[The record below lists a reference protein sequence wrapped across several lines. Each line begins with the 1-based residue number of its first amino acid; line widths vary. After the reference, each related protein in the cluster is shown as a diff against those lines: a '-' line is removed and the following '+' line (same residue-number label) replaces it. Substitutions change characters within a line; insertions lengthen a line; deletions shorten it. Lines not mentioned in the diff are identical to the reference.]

1 MAEDKELSKVPY
13 EDINNVQL
21 DLLPQELQEGKIH
34 QDFVIVHPTGKY
46 PVCGHATRNDVTR
59 DAGHQYCLRPA
70 GWGTDHQGRGFCKL
84 HGGVGAPK
92 TARGRYSKYLRT
104 DKMINRH
111 EKFMY
116 DPEILSLNEEI
127 AILRS
132 LLVELLESKDD
143 IMLQCNELDNQT
155 LTDKD
160 ILKKREDTQR
170 RYRGM
175 FNKIQSLVSRITAVV
190 DIKNRIENGEKHTI
204 RIEMLYMVI
213 VQIQDVIKKHVNNP
227 KILKD
232 IGEDL
237 KQLQIP
243 QKQ

>member
-1 MAEDKELSKVPY
+1 MADNTELPKVQY

-46 PVCGHATRNDVTR
+46 PVCGHLTRNEVTR
-59 DAGHQYCLRPA
+59 ESGHQYCLRPA

-84 HGGVGAPK
+84 HGGTGAPK
-92 TARGRYSKYLRT
+92 TARGRYSKYLQF
-104 DKMINRH
+104 DKMVERH

-127 AILRS
+127 AVLRS
-132 LLVELLESKDD
+132 MLVELLESKDE
-143 IMLQCNELDNQT
+143 IMYQCKEFESKET
-155 LTDKD
+155 TDKD
-160 ILKKREDTQR
+160 IVRQHEDLQR

-175 FNKIQSLVSRITAVV
+175 FTKIQQLISRITTV
-190 DIKNRIENGEKHTI
+190 IETKNKIENGEKHTI
-204 RIEMLYMVI
+204 RVEMLYLVI
-213 VQIQDVIKKHVNNP
+213 VQIQEVLKAHITDP
-227 KILKD
+227 KLLKD

-237 KQLQIP
+237 KKLKLP
-243 QKQ
+243 QKG